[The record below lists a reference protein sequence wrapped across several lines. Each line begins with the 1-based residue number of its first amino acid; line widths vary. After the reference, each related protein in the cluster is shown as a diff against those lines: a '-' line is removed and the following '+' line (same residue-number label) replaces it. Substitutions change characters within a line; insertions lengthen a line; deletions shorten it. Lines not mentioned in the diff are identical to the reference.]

1 MIFSKNFNEKNIL
14 TFIIFLDIYDLYN
27 FLGHYSDVFALDEM
41 FGKKFILIDGELF
54 KTKPWVAL
62 GQIEKSLGMKN
73 YFTQDR
79 FGQRKVDLRFRPLN
93 LLNKFIISIS

>member
-1 MIFSKNFNEKNIL
+1 MNLNKCYK
-14 TFIIFLDIYDLYN
+14 TFLKRQFVLVSDIPLCS
-27 FLGHYSDVFALDEM
+27 FKRKRLRASQA
-41 FGKKFILIDGELF
+41 ELS